1 MATHASV
8 CSVHAPGT
16 GSCCLPGRIIRLD
29 PMLLN
34 PLIANRKRRAL
45 DDGWRDEISR
55 RNRSFG
61 LLNEAAARRCCK
73 NIRLCST
80 AGIDAVFERKE
91 RFIADV
97 AA

>member
-1 MATHASV
+1 MRRFAAFTRPALAAAVFPAGSSV
-8 CSVHAPGT
+8 S
-16 GSCCLPGRIIRLD
+16 I

-45 DDGWRDEISR
+45 GDGWRDEISR

-73 NIRLCST
+73 NIHLCST

-97 AA
+97 AD